1 MNGPLA
7 NRSSAMS
14 VVLLLLSV
22 PLWTSCDED
31 RLVDTPCQ
39 EDSHCPSGYLC
50 EDFRCV
56 PAESKACDV
65 VTEGNPILQPS
76 PWAVSFGELDTP
88 ESVQIL
94 SLHNIGTCTLT
105 LYEASLGL
113 GAESAFGCESCASSF
128 PLEIFPGRSRA
139 LEIAF
144 KAKAV
149 GTVADELVILSD
161 DREFPELRVPL
172 HAKFVGVPDLRV
184 APNPVDFGY
193 VAQGRQRVK
202 AIQLSNQ
209 GTGTA
214 SIVVESVK
222 LEPETQDFSLALA
235 PDAAVTLTPA
245 EAEAEAEAVLLFQL
259 QYHPRSTA
267 KHHVELLVKTNK
279 GEVRV
284 PVSGNAETPPKL
296 TFSPTAIDLGRV
308 PLGQTNAKPL
318 TLVNEGG
325 APLEV
330 QYTWGGPKPSTDL
343 FATPTVIPSIAAGQ
357 YVELQVAFTA
367 TAIGPISGLLVLS
380 SNDPSRPSVTIPVS
394 AEGIPG
400 PGPAVVKLEMSYE
413 NGSDSAFDDDLRNVD
428 MSLEHPYGYVC
439 NKQYPSP
446 TNWGSYGT
454 PTWISFGAKEEPER
468 IVLADAQQ
476 DGIYRVMLQYA
487 EDCASLP
494 TELAAGVLGISVEA
508 LIAYLTGGVG
518 TGIVDGEQ
526 VADLIE
532 NLCVDHSNTNVTVR
546 AYVNGTLIHEKTVAL
561 GKKGDVTYALD
572 LVRAGGTFTA
582 K

>member
-1 MNGPLA
+1 MSGLLA
-7 NRSSAMS
+7 IRSSAMPWFL
-14 VVLLLLSV
+14 VLLAASLSM
-22 PLWTSCDED
+22 SCDED
-31 RLVDTPCQ
+31 RLVDTPCE

-50 EDFRCV
+50 DAFRCV
-56 PAESKACDV
+56 PAESKSCEV
-65 VTEGNPILQPS
+65 VIDGNPILQPS
-76 PWAVSFGELDTP
+76 PYAVSFGELDTP
-88 ESVQIL
+88 EATQRVA
-94 SLHNIGTCTLT
+94 LHNIGTCTLT

-113 GAESAFGCESCASSF
+113 GAESAFGCEACASGF
-128 PLEIFPGRSRA
+128 PLEIFPGRSRE
-139 LEIAF
+139 LDIAF

-149 GTVADELVILSD
+149 GQVSDELVILSD
-161 DREFPELRVPL
+161 DRDFPELRVPL
-172 HAKFVGVPDLRV
+172 HAKFLGVPDLRV

-193 VAQGRQRVK
+193 VAQGRQAVK
-202 AIQLSNQ
+202 AIQISNQ

-214 SIVVESVK
+214 SIVVESVTF
-222 LEPETQDFSLALA
+222 EPSTQDFSLSLA
-235 PDAAVTLTPA
+235 PTEPVTLAPA
-245 EAEAEAEAVLLFQL
+245 ESDPEAVLALQL

-267 KHHVELLVKTNK
+267 KHQVELRVKTSK

-296 TFSPTAIDLGRV
+296 AFSPAAIDLGRV

-325 APLEV
+325 APLQI

-367 TAIGPISGLLVLS
+367 TAVGPVSGLLVLS
-380 SNDPSRPSVTIPVS
+380 SNDPSRPSLTIPVS

-400 PGPAVVKLEMSYE
+400 PGPAVVKLEMTYE
-413 NGSDSAFDDDLRNVD
+413 NGSDSAFDEDLRNVD

-439 NKQYPSP
+439 NKEYPSP
-446 TNWGSYGT
+446 ANWGSYGS

-476 DGIYRVMLQYA
+476 DGTYRVMLQYA

-494 TELAAGVLGISVEA
+494 TELAAGVLGISVDA
-508 LIAYLTGGVG
+508 LIAYLTGGAG
-518 TGIVDGEQ
+518 TGVIDGG
-526 VADLIE
+526 DLAEMIQ
-532 NLCVDHSNTNVTVR
+532 NLCLDHRNTNVTVR
-546 AYVNGTLIHEKTVAL
+546 AFVNGALINEKTVTL
-561 GKKGDVTYALD
+561 GKKGETTYVLD
-572 LVRAGGTFTA
+572 LVRSGGTFSA
-582 K
+582 Q